1 LRRLK
6 YPAGVP
12 LAFGSHNQWGGTIPT
27 GFRTIYK
34 VRRFSIARRSGPFLI
49 ALTLWTAAGYGVPAA
64 AETPA
69 MPIIAPVPSSG
80 RAPLASADRRGN
92 DYVDLARAG
101 YVEEEYYMLGLAP
114 AITST
119 GDILFDA
126 PYVTRFLI
134 RKPKDPARFNGT
146 VVIEPFGWF
155 GQRGAG
161 WILTRDYLL
170 RKGYAFVGYTLNIN
184 QPAHDPRTE
193 GWDPE
198 PRNLNFDFMRRY
210 DYARYAPLG
219 SYYDDKRF
227 RRGDGPEQFAPQ
239 AQGIAAQLALLLKSN
254 LANGPAKGLKVD
266 RIYSETWAVD
276 GQIWFDYL
284 DQGRHQQWRMP
295 DGRPLIDAYM
305 NGDVTYGDLGG
316 DKLRIPRKLP
326 DDVPFVTIYS
336 QSELVSDV
344 ADGRPLPADTD
355 RPQLRYYEITGMPH
369 LRAADLGT
377 DENEPHPADG
387 DKRDDPRCQTLYDE
401 PIEAPVSAILDAMD
415 RWVRYGTPMPK
426 AERVVREGKSVA
438 RDAQTGNMV
447 GGVRPPWVRVPSAA
461 YLTDAETGCGTVY
474 DTKLPYRAEQLKVL
488 YGSYANYAHRYEDA
502 KRAAIKEGFLLP
514 EDARNLKPIAT
525 ANDFEGIGSVKP

>member
-1 LRRLK
+1 M
-6 YPAGVP
+6 P
-12 LAFGSHNQWGGTIPT
+12 L
-27 GFRTIYK
+27 
-34 VRRFSIARRSGPFLI
+34 
-49 ALTLWTAAGYGVPAA
+49 
-64 AETPA
+64 
-69 MPIIAPVPSSG
+69 IAPVPSSG
-80 RAPLASADRRGN
+80 RLPLSSANRQGT
-92 DYVDLARAG
+92 DYVDLKKAG

-114 AITST
+114 AIAAS

-184 QPAHDPRTE
+184 KPAHDPRTE

-219 SYYDDKRF
+219 SYYADKRF
-227 RRGDGPEQFAPQ
+227 RRGEEPEQFPPQ

-254 LANGPAKGLKVD
+254 LRNGPAQGLKVE

-284 DQGRHQQWRMP
+284 DQGRHQRWRMP
-295 DGRPLIDAYM
+295 DGRSLIDAYM

-316 DKLRIPRKLP
+316 EKRRVPRKLP
-326 DDVPFVTIYS
+326 NDVPFVTVYS
-336 QSELVSDV
+336 QAEMVQEAGDQ
-344 ADGRPLPADTD
+344 RPLPTDTD
-355 RPQLRYYEITGMPH
+355 YPRLRYYEITGMPH
-369 LRAADLGT
+369 LRKADLGT

-387 DKRDDPRCQTLYDE
+387 DKSNDPRCQTLYDE
-401 PIEAPVSAILDAMD
+401 PIEGPVSAILDAMD
-415 RWVRYGTPMPK
+415 RWVRQGKPMPK
-426 AERVVREGKSVA
+426 GERVARQGKAVA
-438 RDAQTGNMV
+438 RDPQTGNII
-447 GGVRPPWVRVPSAA
+447 GGIRPPWIATPSAS
-461 YLTDAETGCGTVY
+461 YLTDYETGCGTVY
-474 DTKLPYRAEQLKVL
+474 DTKVPYSSTKLKAL
-488 YGSYANYAHRYEDA
+488 YGNYAAYADRFELA
-502 KRAAIKEGFLLP
+502 KQTAVKEGFLLQ
-514 EDARNLKPIAT
+514 EDALRLKPIASPR
-525 ANDFEGIGSVKP
+525 DFETPSTSKP